1 MKDSMNI
8 KWKQMEIL
16 CIIIVSFFLIL
27 SVRMIYQPN
36 AASEANSFVSL
47 SSGWYQIKNG
57 ERTDLELPCSVIT
70 NSDGEAI
77 LYNDTLTD
85 ADIGKFVSIRGVQ
98 NHLEIRLGNQLLYQY
113 RDDNFQKNSQ
123 MKGKLW
129 ADACLSDKTGQE
141 PLCLIFRGRE
151 NSRLYVQAPLI
162 GAYSDIIRHHFQ
174 ESAFSILMIFGMIGL
189 GIVSII
195 VYFYARHRKI
205 AEKRFFDVAVFL
217 ILCSLWC
224 ILDSGIYQMYGKQSA
239 AGALVSFYAFMLMS
253 VPILHFVQDTVS
265 KSKRWIPQ
273 IWIFLLYGNA
283 VLQTVIYLTL
293 QVPFVH
299 MLFVTHLI
307 LFTGVIT
314 MFLLL
319 WREYR
324 RNQTQVLG
332 LCLKAFE
339 VLGLSG
345 VIALAL
351 YWIFSIYWYDAVFQF
366 GIVLYIAFL
375 FWGLL
380 CKVSNDVQFRLEQA
394 VYERMSLED
403 RMTGLKNRKAFEQS
417 VGKIQKEAALLEN
430 VLLLFIEIDGLKKIN
445 DMYGLQRGDEAVI
458 RTARS
463 IRPAENGSYEQ
474 QVQCFRIE
482 GDEFAVIV
490 SNPQKTP
497 AEWEHFIKDELKKET
512 TGGNHVHL
520 KFGYSYLRK
529 TDGTLVSISDWK
541 MQADQ
546 MLLFNKENE
555 SEDKYELL

>member
-1 MKDSMNI
+1 
-8 KWKQMEIL
+8 
-16 CIIIVSFFLIL
+16 
-27 SVRMIYQPN
+27 
-36 AASEANSFVSL
+36 
-47 SSGWYQIKNG
+47 
-57 ERTDLELPCSVIT
+57 
-70 NSDGEAI
+70 
-77 LYNDTLTD
+77 
-85 ADIGKFVSIRGVQ
+85 
-98 NHLEIRLGNQLLYQY
+98 
-113 RDDNFQKNSQ
+113 

-189 GIVSII
+189 GIVSVII
-195 VYFYARHRKI
+195 YFYARHRKI

-314 MFLLL
+314 MILLL

-380 CKVSNDVQFRLEQA
+380 CKVSDDVQFRLEQA

-403 RMTGLKNRKAFEQS
+403 RMTGLTNRKAFEQS
-417 VGKIQKEAALLEN
+417 VNKIQKEAALLEN

-463 IRPAENGSYEQ
+463 IRPVENGSYEQ

-497 AEWEHFIKDELKKET
+497 AEWERFIKDELKKET
-512 TGGNHVHL
+512 TGGNRVHL

-546 MLLFNKENE
+546 MLLFNKEKE

>member
-85 ADIGKFVSIRGVQ
+85 ADTGKFVSIRGVQ
-98 NHLEIRLGNQLLYQY
+98 NHLEIRLGDQTLYQY

-141 PLCLIFRGRE
+141 PLCLIFRGRQ
-151 NSRLYVQAPLI
+151 NSRLDVQVPLI
-162 GAYSDIIRHHFQ
+162 GSYSVIIRHHFQ

>member
-85 ADIGKFVSIRGVQ
+85 ADTGKFVSIRGVQ

-189 GIVSII
+189 GIVSVII
-195 VYFYARHRKI
+195 YFYARHRKI

-239 AGALVSFYAFMLMS
+239 AGTLVSFYAFMLMS
-253 VPILHFVQDTVS
+253 VPILHFIQDTVS
-265 KSKRWIPQ
+265 KGKRWIPQ

-283 VLQTVIYLTL
+283 VLQTVIHLTL

-307 LFTGVIT
+307 LFTGVIA
-314 MFLLL
+314 MILLL

-324 RNQTQVLG
+324 RSQTPVLG

-497 AEWEHFIKDELKKET
+497 AEWERFIKDELKKET
-512 TGGNHVHL
+512 TGGTHVHL

-529 TDGTLVSISDWK
+529 TDGTLISISDWK

-546 MLLFNKENE
+546 MLLFNKEKE

>member
-36 AASEANSFVSL
+36 AASEVNSFVSL

-70 NSDGEAI
+70 NSDGETI

-151 NSRLYVQAPLI
+151 NSRLYIQAPLI

-195 VYFYARHRKI
+195 IYFYARHRKI

-380 CKVSNDVQFRLEQA
+380 CKVSDDVQFRLEQA

-417 VGKIQKEAALLEN
+417 VDKIQKEAALLEN

-445 DMYGLQRGDEAVI
+445 DTYGLQRGDEAVI

-546 MLLFNKENE
+546 MLLFNKEKE

>member
-1 MKDSMNI
+1 MM
-8 KWKQMEIL
+8 
-16 CIIIVSFFLIL
+16 
-27 SVRMIYQPN
+27 YQPN
-36 AASEANSFVSL
+36 ADPEVNSFVSL
-47 SSGWYQIKNG
+47 SSDWYQIKNG
-57 ERTDLELPCSVIT
+57 ERINLELPCSVIT

-98 NHLEIRLGNQLLYQY
+98 NHLEIRLGDQILYQY

-189 GIVSII
+189 GIVSVII
-195 VYFYARHRKI
+195 YFYARHRKI

-239 AGALVSFYAFMLMS
+239 AGTLVSFYAFMLMS
-253 VPILHFVQDTVS
+253 VPILHFIQDTVS

-283 VLQTVIYLTL
+283 VLQTVIYITL

-307 LFTGVIT
+307 LFTGVIA
-314 MFLLL
+314 MILLL

-324 RNQTQVLG
+324 KNQTQVLG

-339 VLGLSG
+339 VLGFSG

-380 CKVSNDVQFRLEQA
+380 CKVSDDVQFRLEQA

-417 VGKIQKEAALLEN
+417 VDKIQKEAAFLEN
-430 VLLLFIEIDGLKKIN
+430 VLLLFIEIDDLKKIN

-463 IRPAENGSYEQ
+463 IRPVENGSYEQ

-497 AEWEHFIKDELKKET
+497 AEWERYIKDELKKET
-512 TGGNHVHL
+512 TGGNRVHL

-546 MLLFNKENE
+546 MLLFNKEKE

>member
-36 AASEANSFVSL
+36 AASEVNSFVSL

-70 NSDGEAI
+70 NSDGETI

-151 NSRLYVQAPLI
+151 NSRLYIQAPLI

-195 VYFYARHRKI
+195 IYFYARHRKI

-345 VIALAL
+345 VIALSL

-380 CKVSNDVQFRLEQA
+380 CKVSDDVQFRLEQA

-417 VGKIQKEAALLEN
+417 VDKIQKEAALLEN

-546 MLLFNKENE
+546 MLLFNKEKE

>member
-1 MKDSMNI
+1 MKDRISM

-27 SVRMIYQPN
+27 LVRMMYQPN
-36 AASEANSFVSL
+36 ADSEANSFVSL
-47 SSGWYQIKNG
+47 SSDWYQIKNG

-98 NHLEIRLGNQLLYQY
+98 NHLEIRLGDQLLYQY

-189 GIVSII
+189 GIVSVII
-195 VYFYARHRKI
+195 YFYARHRKI

-239 AGALVSFYAFMLMS
+239 AGTLVSFYAFMLMS
-253 VPILHFVQDTVS
+253 VPILHFIQDTVS
-265 KSKRWIPQ
+265 KNKRWIPQ
-273 IWIFLLYGNA
+273 IWILLLYGNA
-283 VLQTVIYLTL
+283 VLQTVIHIIL

-307 LFTGVIT
+307 LFTGVIA
-314 MFLLL
+314 MILLL

-345 VIALAL
+345 VSALAL

-380 CKVSNDVQFRLEQA
+380 CKVSDDVQFRLEQA

-417 VGKIQKEAALLEN
+417 VDKIQKEAAFLEN
-430 VLLLFIEIDGLKKIN
+430 VLLLFIEIDDLKKIN

-463 IRPAENGSYEQ
+463 IRPVENDSNEQ

-497 AEWEHFIKDELKKET
+497 DEWEHFIKDELKKET
-512 TGGNHVHL
+512 TGGNRVHL

-546 MLLFNKENE
+546 MLLFNKEKE

>member
-27 SVRMIYQPN
+27 LVRMIYQPN

-70 NSDGEAI
+70 NSGGEAI

-98 NHLEIRLGNQLLYQY
+98 NHLEIRLGDQILYQC

-189 GIVSII
+189 GIVSVII
-195 VYFYARHRKI
+195 YFYARHRKI

-239 AGALVSFYAFMLMS
+239 AGTLVSFYAFMLMS

-283 VLQTVIYLTL
+283 VLQTVIYITL

-307 LFTGVIT
+307 LFTGVIA
-314 MFLLL
+314 MILLL

-380 CKVSNDVQFRLEQA
+380 CKVSDDVQFRLEQA

-417 VGKIQKEAALLEN
+417 VDKIQKEAAFLEN
-430 VLLLFIEIDGLKKIN
+430 VLLLFIVIDDLKKIN

-463 IRPAENGSYEQ
+463 IRPVENGSYEQ

-497 AEWEHFIKDELKKET
+497 AEWERFIKDELKKET
-512 TGGNHVHL
+512 TGGNRVHL

-546 MLLFNKENE
+546 MLLFNKEKE